1 MASSAVSH
9 SGPAQATGARKRETT
24 PLGSD
29 THVTV
34 CAWCWDTVGTLG
46 SFAHISVGPEAGV
59 RAELAFSVEPT
70 DRFPPRIHVRTPSP
84 PPCLMPSLGIPPIGR
99 VLAQLCPD
107 IHHSY
112 IQRQPLVLKKHVA
125 LRQTLAKLLVETCV
139 SINLHPGRWLF
150 WPRWQAGPE
159 V

>member
-9 SGPAQATGARKRETT
+9 SGPAQATGARKRATT

-29 THVTV
+29 THVTA
-34 CAWCWDTVGTLG
+34 CAWCRDTVGPLG
-46 SFAHISVGPEAGV
+46 SSAHVSVGPEAGV

-70 DRFPPRIHVRTPSP
+70 DRFPPRIHGRT
-84 PPCLMPSLGIPPIGR
+84 LGIPPIGR

-107 IHHSY
+107 IRHSY
-112 IQRQPLVLKKHVA
+112 IRRQPLVLKKHVA
-125 LRQTLAKLLVETCV
+125 LRQTPAKLLVETRV